1 MRKLFKFLVL
11 LLLGGA
17 GLGYLLYPVLSDQY
31 SLYLKNQR
39 MDEYSEAV
47 RLLPAEKRETML
59 STAERYN
66 AGLTEIAVTDVFTGK
81 TLQQAVVGTE
91 QTEAPEETAAPL
103 PAETESEEAAS
114 AQSAEEAETT
124 QSLIAETAVETEDA
138 PEPIAESDGETDET
152 SEPDEA
158 QAEFAAPEA
167 KETES
172 ETPVT
177 ENPEE
182 NEERP
187 ETPEAAEE
195 PEETSSPE
203 EYEEASSPEEPEE
216 TLPSETEE
224 QEDTDPDRQPEEA
237 DTPEEAQEEEPAE
250 EAEETEPPLPG
261 YQQLLRVS
269 GNVMGTLEI
278 PRLGIRLP
286 FYHANSGKKVTE
298 DLIHLEGTSLPVG
311 SAEGFTVLA
320 GPGVIPAPE
329 GILRD
334 IGLTSAQMLGKLDKM
349 TAGDI
354 FILKVLDRTMLY
366 QVMRVWSVS
375 YNTLDSLT
383 PVPGQDVVTIMTA
396 DKDQRLL
403 VQGRRI
409 RISSAETLLDAND
422 MAAVPPDWLNIVV
435 LGSPVVIFGFLVM
448 FVIERVKAHAYR
460 LPNEKRRRK
469 N

>member
-1 MRKLFKFLVL
+1 MKILFKYFVL
-11 LLLGGA
+11 LLLVGA

-47 RLLPAEKRETML
+47 RLLPSEKRETML

-66 AGLTEIAVTDVFTGK
+66 ASLTEIAVTDVFSGK
-81 TLQQAVVGTE
+81 SLQQAVVSTE
-91 QTEAPEETAAPL
+91 QTEAPEETAEPL
-103 PAETESEEAAS
+103 PTEAESEEAAS
-114 AQSAEEAETT
+114 AQSAGETENTPGPIEERDGETDNAPVP
-124 QSLIAETAVETEDA
+124 IAETAGETEEVPDPDETQADA
-138 PEPIAESDGETDET
+138 AES
-152 SEPDEA
+152 
-158 QAEFAAPEA
+158 AAPEA
-167 KETES
+167 KETGS

-177 ENPEE
+177 ETPEE
-182 NEERP
+182 NEEPP
-187 ETPEAAEE
+187 ETPEAEEE
-195 PEETSSPE
+195 PEQ
-203 EYEEASSPEEPEE
+203 ASSPE
-216 TLPSETEE
+216 TEE
-224 QEDTDPDRQPEEA
+224 AETAEADRQPEEA
-237 DTPEEAQEEEPAE
+237 DTPEEAPEGEATE
-250 EAEETEPPLPG
+250 EAEETEPPLPS

-286 FYHANSGKKVTE
+286 FYHANSGKKVSE

-311 SAEGFTVLA
+311 SAEGFTVIA

-329 GILRD
+329 GVLRD

-375 YNTLDSLT
+375 YNTLDSLA

-409 RISSAETLLDAND
+409 KISSAETVLDASD

-435 LGSPVVIFGFLVM
+435 LGSPVVILGFLVM